1 MSALSGPLG
10 RRGRSAG
17 GVCAARCLT
26 RLGRQPC
33 GTKGGSRSAP
43 SGRDVGPTR
52 GTVTSRA
59 RPGEPHRGTC
69 SRVAAVSAGAWRARW
84 AGAGGAPT
92 DGVRAGVR
100 ICRWAGGS
108 SGLASQTA
116 GALRARATRRVGSA
130 AGSSRWHMGS
140 RRGADS
146 PWPAVLY
153 HPCLQAPCATH
164 RVQTSATGSVPT
176 RARGRPGGG
185 PAPRGRKGSPTG
197 LSTCLQPRPA
207 SRRQWL

>member
-1 MSALSGPLG
+1 MSTRAGSTRRRPRRVSAGERALGPLG

-59 RPGEPHRGTC
+59 RPGEPHGGTC
-69 SRVAAVSAGAWRARW
+69 SRAAAVSAGAWRARW
-84 AGAGGAPT
+84 AGAGRGPH

-146 PWPAVLY
+146 PWPAVAIAQL
-153 HPCLQAPCATH
+153 PETVQAALVPPH
-164 RVQTSATGSVPT
+164 R
-176 RARGRPGGG
+176 RPGLLGH
-185 PAPRGRKGSPTG
+185 AG
-197 LSTCLQPRPA
+197 LP
-207 SRRQWL
+207 

>member
-1 MSALSGPLG
+1 MSTRAGSTRRRPRRVSAGERALGPLG

-59 RPGEPHRGTC
+59 RPGEPHGGTC

-100 ICRWAGGS
+100 ICRWARGS

-116 GALRARATRRVGSA
+116 GALRAEPLGEWAVPLALPGGTWA
-130 AGSSRWHMGS
+130 AGGGQTAPGQPSPSPS
-140 RRGADS
+140 CRRRCRR
-146 PWPAVLY
+146 PWSLHTVDPASLGTLGCPELCACAVL
-153 HPCLQAPCATH
+153 LFAE
-164 RVQTSATGSVPT
+164 V
-176 RARGRPGGG
+176 
-185 PAPRGRKGSPTG
+185 
-197 LSTCLQPRPA
+197 
-207 SRRQWL
+207 

>member
-1 MSALSGPLG
+1 MSTRAGSTRRRPRRVSAGERALGPLG

-59 RPGEPHRGTC
+59 QPGEPHRGTC
-69 SRVAAVSAGAWRARW
+69 SRAAAVSAGAWRARW

-100 ICRWAGGS
+100 ICRWARGS

-116 GALRARATRRVGSA
+116 GALRAEPLGEWAVPLALPGGTWA
-130 AGSSRWHMGS
+130 AGGGQTAPGQPSPSPS
-140 RRGADS
+140 CRRRCRR
-146 PWPAVLY
+146 PWSLHTVDPASLGTLGCPELCACAVL
-153 HPCLQAPCATH
+153 LFAE
-164 RVQTSATGSVPT
+164 V
-176 RARGRPGGG
+176 
-185 PAPRGRKGSPTG
+185 
-197 LSTCLQPRPA
+197 
-207 SRRQWL
+207 

>member
-1 MSALSGPLG
+1 MSTRAGSTRRRPRRVSAGERALGPLG

-59 RPGEPHRGTC
+59 RPGEPHGGTC
-69 SRVAAVSAGAWRARW
+69 SRAAAVSAGAWRARW

-100 ICRWAGGS
+100 ICRWAGRS
-108 SGLASQTA
+108 SRLASRTA

-146 PWPAVLY
+146 PWPAVAIAQL
-153 HPCLQAPCATH
+153 PETVQAALVPPH
-164 RVQTSATGSVPT
+164 R
-176 RARGRPGGG
+176 RPGLL
-185 PAPRGRKGSPTG
+185 GRAG
-197 LSTCLQPRPA
+197 LP
-207 SRRQWL
+207 

>member
-1 MSALSGPLG
+1 MSTRAGSTRRRPRRVSAGERALGPLG

-59 RPGEPHRGTC
+59 RPGEPHGGTC
-69 SRVAAVSAGAWRARW
+69 SRAAAVSAGAWRTRW

-92 DGVRAGVR
+92 MA
-100 ICRWAGGS
+100 
-108 SGLASQTA
+108 SG
-116 GALRARATRRVGSA
+116 RVFGFA
-130 AGSSRWHMGS
+130 
-140 RRGADS
+140 
-146 PWPAVLY
+146 
-153 HPCLQAPCATH
+153 
-164 RVQTSATGSVPT
+164 
-176 RARGRPGGG
+176 GG
-185 PAPRGRKGSPTG
+185 PAGAVGWPHRLQVRSGHEPLGEWAVPLALPGGTWAAGGGQTAPGQPSPSPSCRRRCRRPWSLHTVD
-197 LSTCLQPRPA
+197 PA
-207 SRRQWL
+207 SLGTLGCPELCACAVLLFAEV